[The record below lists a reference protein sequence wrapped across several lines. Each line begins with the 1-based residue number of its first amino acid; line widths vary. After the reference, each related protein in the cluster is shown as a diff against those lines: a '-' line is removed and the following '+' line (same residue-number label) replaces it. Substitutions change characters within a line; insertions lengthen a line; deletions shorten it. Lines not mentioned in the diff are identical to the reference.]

1 MLPKKLKR
9 TEMDPNAEMA
19 KHDTAYHRPEEI
31 PCDANEERLLAERL
45 AGQHKMMGGSSVNV
59 DLLDRIDKADWPEG
73 ACVDTEPSILPE

>member
-1 MLPKKLKR
+1 MLPKKLNR

-31 PCDANEERLLAERL
+31 PCDANEERLLKERL
-45 AGQHKMMGGSSVNV
+45 SERHKILEGSSV
-59 DLLDRIDKADWPEG
+59 DMALLDRTDKADWPEG